1 MISVGSVQVVFRSA
15 VPADAAAI
23 VALVESAYRG
33 DSSRAGWTTEADLL
47 DGQRTDLDEVR
58 AGLADP
64 SVAFCLAT
72 RHGEVVGSVCVR
84 VDPPEL
90 AHIGMF
96 AVSPTLQGAGLGHAL
111 LMEAEHEAL
120 ARGAQVAEMT
130 VIEQRGEL
138 LAWYARRGYVDSGER
153 EPFPYGN
160 PRFGLPKR
168 ADLRFSVLRKR
179 LDVSAAPARR

>member
-1 MISVGSVQVVFRSA
+1 M
-15 VPADAAAI
+15 PADAAAI

-64 SVAFCLAT
+64 SVAFCLAA

-138 LAWYARRGYVDSGER
+138 LAWYARRGYVDSGKR
-153 EPFPYGN
+153 EPFPYDN